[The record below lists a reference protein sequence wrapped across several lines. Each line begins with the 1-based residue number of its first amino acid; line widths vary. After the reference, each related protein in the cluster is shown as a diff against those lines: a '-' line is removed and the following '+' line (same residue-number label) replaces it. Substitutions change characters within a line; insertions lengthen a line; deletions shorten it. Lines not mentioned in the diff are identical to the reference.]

1 MVSAIVTVTIGVIEN
16 VIANGDGN
24 QKLPE
29 AAKSSKIQ
37 SEAV

>member
-16 VIANGDGN
+16 AFVNVNGN

-29 AAKSSKIQ
+29 AAKSNKIQ